1 MICVETKRNFNSPFT
16 CANPANPRALPF
28 LPAITCTMK
37 SDARVWRLNE
47 VSVTLR
53 LPLGDVDFLKQLAEK
68 ANGSRE
74 SPQEMSA
81 AAGLRTL
88 ATAETAYASTDE
100 NLGYT
105 CSLSDLGGTDE
116 SEPSP
121 HAAKLIDNALASRMR
136 NGYVFAISGCS
147 GSRVNTFRIAAAP
160 LTPAD
165 ASAPSAAMNQP
176 SSATPMTDRRPLA

>member
-1 MICVETKRNFNSPFT
+1 
-16 CANPANPRALPF
+16 
-28 LPAITCTMK
+28 MK

>member
-1 MICVETKRNFNSPFT
+1 
-16 CANPANPRALPF
+16 
-28 LPAITCTMK
+28 MK
-37 SDARVWRLNE
+37 SDALVWRLNE

-74 SPQEMSA
+74 SLQEMSA

-121 HAAKLIDNALASRMR
+121 HAAKLIDNALAGRMR

-147 GSRVNTFRIAAAP
+147 GSPVNTFRMAAAP

-165 ASAPSAAMNQP
+165 GERAFCSDESAVLRYSDDGQ
-176 SSATPMTDRRPLA
+176 ATTCLTDGEPLQ

>member
-16 CANPANPRALPF
+16 CTNPANPRALPF
-28 LPAITCTMK
+28 LPAITCAMK

-88 ATAETAYASTDE
+88 ATAETAYAR
-100 NLGYT
+100 
-105 CSLSDLGGTDE
+105 TDE

-160 LTPAD
+160 LTP
-165 ASAPSAAMNQP
+165 
-176 SSATPMTDRRPLA
+176 